1 MNTVTTSAAKSNPA
15 KKPNK
20 KQVQTEV
27 IVSSFVPTLSN
38 AADHLHEL
46 NKIAPRSAFFARA
59 SILGT
64 LGYAVCNQ
72 LIWANRRARA
82 HINEAAPDIDIF
94 NDECAERSV
103 DVAGKR
109 NAYEQGMVELPEW
122 DAMPLAGVFKSI
134 LAHQNGE
141 QFAKQ
146 FRPTMPHEII
156 RGIFS
161 NNNEMEIDAAYADLI
176 NKEIGNSAAAEAIRK
191 AMGVLDVKLDAKQ
204 IADHKAEENAVLK
217 HFQFVATDDLTDE
230 AWETIP
236 MYVQYRFTYAIYKQA
251 LKAFA
256 FLMKTNRRPDESAS
270 RLIQMI
276 DTMTLELQAAGRT
289 TEVRLAF
296 DLERM
301 GSTENLFNEV
311 EAVSGADIAP
321 TNTPAITKMID
332 GKLQKIRT
340 RTPQRV

>member
-1 MNTVTTSAAKSNPA
+1 MNAVTKSKSPKA
-15 KKPNK
+15 KKDLGLTVLK
-20 KQVQTEV
+20 A
-27 IVSSFVPTLSN
+27 SFTPLLSN

-72 LIWANRRARA
+72 LIWANRRSRA
-82 HINEAAPDIDIF
+82 AINEAAPDIDIF
-94 NDECAERSV
+94 NDECANKSV
-103 DVAGKR
+103 VVAGKR
-109 NAYEQGMVELPEW
+109 NADEQGMVELPEW

-141 QFAKQ
+141 QLAKQ

-161 NNNEMEIDAAYADLI
+161 NNNETEIDAAYAELI

-204 IADHKAEENAVLK
+204 IADHKFEENAVLK
-217 HFQFVATDDLTDE
+217 HLQFVATDDLTDE

-236 MYVQYRFTYAIYKQA
+236 MFVQYRFTYAVYKQA

-256 FLMKTNRRPDESAS
+256 FIMKTNRRPDESAS

-276 DTMTLELQAAGRT
+276 DTLTLELQAAGRT
-289 TEVRLAF
+289 TQVRLAF

-301 GSTENLFNEV
+301 GSTENIVTEI
-311 EAVSGADIAP
+311 ESAPGADMAP
-321 TNTPAITKMID
+321 TNTPAVEKMID
-332 GKLQKIRT
+332 GKIQKIRT
-340 RTPQRV
+340 RQPQRV